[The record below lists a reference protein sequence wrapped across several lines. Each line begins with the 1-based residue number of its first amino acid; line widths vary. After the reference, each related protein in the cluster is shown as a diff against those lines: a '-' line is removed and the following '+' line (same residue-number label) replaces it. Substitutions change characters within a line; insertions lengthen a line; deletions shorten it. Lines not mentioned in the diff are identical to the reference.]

1 MAIARKP
8 KPAKQP
14 DEATV
19 QQLISK
25 GGSVAA
31 PTQPDTDEEELVP
44 VLVRMPKGMRT
55 RIAAAVMRR
64 RPVRISRHSWII
76 EKLQDALDRE
86 ETGGESE

>member
-14 DEATV
+14 DEAIV

-31 PTQPDTDEEELVP
+31 PAHPDTDEEELVP
-44 VLVRMPKGMRT
+44 VLLRMPKGMRT
-55 RIAAAVMRR
+55 RIDAARMRR
-64 RPVRISRHSWII
+64 RPVKFSRHSWII

-86 ETGGESE
+86 ERGGE